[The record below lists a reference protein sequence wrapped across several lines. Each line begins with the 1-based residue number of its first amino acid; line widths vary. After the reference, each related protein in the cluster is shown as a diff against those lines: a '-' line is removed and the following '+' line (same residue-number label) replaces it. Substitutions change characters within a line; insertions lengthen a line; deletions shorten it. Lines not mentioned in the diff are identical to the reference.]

1 MSPSPPSRSRREF
14 LVLAGVAVA
23 GVSGCASVPNGPLPP
38 VAVRVRTRQLSTP
51 SVETTV
57 PVLESHVDAYRA
69 RLERAVPAAERRW
82 DDVDSADLPDFPA
95 YTRDDV
101 EEARAFLDELDARP
115 RNSDTVDEAKWRVE
129 QAAGALAYAEALDGS
144 FDAEALYEEARGTVE
159 TFESLSVDHACADP
173 ARYLPYA
180 HRVDRQRWWGRRGAD
195 AVVPGGE
202 VRSGADRSTE
212 EGTASLAGQH
222 AKARARL
229 LDVRQYRAVARKRPL
244 GGGDSGDDDSDDDG
258 AAGSD
263 RRPFAATLVRNVAD
277 LVAGL
282 DPLVARFE
290 TFEEEHEAYPDS
302 FADGV
307 WSRGMRGRNETGEGA
322 YRARNGYPAF
332 GASKAAEGFVHVHAF
347 VDAMETLDPESP
359 PGADA
364 VFEEKRAARRAL
376 RERLDTNP
384 SPFVR
389 DHLRHALAATESGDI
404 TLKYFGRHDD
414 VDPAR
419 TYTEAW
425 VDYHAARVA
434 AARADEVEAVL
445 TRR

>member
-1 MSPSPPSRSRREF
+1 MAPLSPSPPRREF
-14 LVLAGVAVA
+14 LALVGVAVA
-23 GVSGCASVPNGPLPP
+23 GLSGCASVPNGPLPP
-38 VAVRVRTRQLSTP
+38 VAVRARTRQLSTP

-69 RLERAVPAAERRW
+69 RLERTVPAAERRW
-82 DDVDSADLPDFPA
+82 DDVDPADLPAVPA

-115 RNSDTVDEAKWRVE
+115 RNSDTVGEAMWRVE
-129 QAAGALAYAEALDGS
+129 QSAGALAYAEALDGS
-144 FDAEALYEEARGTVE
+144 LDVETLYEEARETLE
-159 TFESLSVDHACADP
+159 TFESLTVDHACVDP
-173 ARYLPYA
+173 ARYVPYA
-180 HRVDRQRWWGRRGAD
+180 RRIDRQRWWGRRGAD

-202 VRSGADRSTE
+202 VRSGADRSTPA
-212 EGTASLAGQH
+212 GRASLAGQH

-229 LDVRQYRAVARKRPL
+229 LDVRQYRAVARKQPL
-244 GGGDSGDDDSDDDG
+244 GGGDSGDDDGDDDG

-263 RRPFAATLVRNVAD
+263 RRPFAAPLVRNVAT
-277 LVAGL
+277 LVADL

-290 TFEEEHEAYPDS
+290 TFEEKHEAYPDS

-322 YRARNGYPAF
+322 YHAENGYPGF
-332 GASKAAEGFVHVHAF
+332 GAAKAAEGFVHLHAF

-359 PGADA
+359 PDADA

-376 RERLDTNP
+376 RERLDANP

-404 TLKYFGRHDD
+404 TLRYFGRHDD
-414 VDPAR
+414 VDAAR

-434 AARADEVEAVL
+434 AARADEVAAVL